1 MDRAQVVH
9 ELYLAHAADL
19 VVQVYG
25 LTGDYAGAQDVV
37 HEAFARALTAPSGFD
52 ELDNPRAWL
61 SVVALNLSR
70 SAARRR
76 HVYVRLVRTGRLAPP
91 MPAPGMSPDR
101 VAVVAAL
108 QRLSRRL
115 REAVVLHYLVDLPV
129 DEVASVLGITASAVR
144 SRLQRGRQEL
154 AELLRDESPA
164 TPTGRSDIHEAED
177 LPHVEEFRH
186 A

>member
-37 HEAFARALTAPSGFD
+37 HEAFARALTAPSNFD

-108 QRLSRRL
+108 QRISRRL

-129 DEVASVLGITASAVR
+129 DEVASVLGVTASAVR

-154 AELLRDESPA
+154 AELLRDWSPA
-164 TPTGRSDIHEAED
+164 TPTGRSEIHEAKD
-177 LPHVEEFRH
+177 LPQVEEFRR

>member
-1 MDRAQVVH
+1 VDRHQVVH
-9 ELYLAHAADL
+9 ELYLTHAADL

-25 LTGDYAGAQDVV
+25 LTGDYGEAQDVV
-37 HEAFARALTAPSGFD
+37 HETFARALTTSTNFD

-76 HVYVRLVRTGRLAPP
+76 RVHDRLVRSGRLTAPL
-91 MPAPGMSPDR
+91 PAPGMSPDR

-108 QRLSRRL
+108 QRVSQRL

-129 DEVASVLGITASAVR
+129 DEVASILGITASAVR
-144 SRLQRGRQEL
+144 SRLQRGREEL
-154 AELLRDESPA
+154 AVLLRDWSPA
-164 TPTGRSDIHEAED
+164 ELIDQPEIRDGR
-177 LPHVEEFRH
+177 PRVEEFRN